1 MYLCKEVFYL
11 FLNKYIF
18 IITYMF
24 KFTLIY
30 FIEILL
36 MIITLECVPGTNQY
50 QAMRIKF
57 LAVGNNR
64 SL

>member
-36 MIITLECVPGTNQY
+36 MIITLECVPRTNQY

-57 LAVGNNR
+57 LAQGNNR